1 MTLGSGSR
9 STGWLL
15 LKSGRWCMFDR
26 VVTSLLRRLRLLG
39 VGQIQG
45 GLQAPRELDRIVV
58 RPEVHVEQLR
68 GVAEAMIVQRRR
80 LDTVLPKRL
89 GDAIHL
95 TGDEHEI
102 AGDRGFAIAGRLEV
116 ERRIHT
122 LAGQ

>member
-9 STGWLL
+9 SIGSPL
-15 LKSGRWCMFDR
+15 LKSGRWSVVDR
-26 VVTSLLRRLRLLG
+26 IVALLRGLRLPRIC
-39 VGQIQG
+39 QIQG

-58 RPEVHVEQLR
+58 CPEVHVEQSR
-68 GVAEAMIVQRRR
+68 GVTETMIVQRRR

-89 GDAIHL
+89 GDAVHL

-102 AGDRGFAIAGRLEV
+102 AGDRCLAIAGRLKV